1 MSLKEDIALEAARE
15 GNYGPLYDLELE
27 KNALRRYL
35 ENGCQP
41 EPDDDSWKDWT
52 AEEIAIAE
60 RLADQVGL
68 PSCARYWRK
77 EEEV

>member
-27 KNALRRYL
+27 EEALRSYL

-41 EPDDDSWKDWT
+41 EPYDDSWKNWT
-52 AEEIAIAE
+52 AEEIGIAE
-60 RLADQVGL
+60 RLADCIGIAT
-68 PSCARYWRK
+68 CFRFWRK
-77 EEEV
+77 ESE